1 MTLHGPAGCYSVHR
15 TITTVMPPRQCD
27 MSSQLRKQVERL
39 LPGWESWYP
48 SLFDAAQDL
57 GLIKARVCPPSS
69 LVLSNRHAA
78 IYGEAVQAFRAQWN
92 AEDETFPS
100 GDERAA
106 PTTAGT
112 KKRKRR
118 RGARR

>member
-1 MTLHGPAGCYSVHR
+1 
-15 TITTVMPPRQCD
+15 
-27 MSSQLRKQVERL
+27 MSSHLRKQVEKL

-57 GLIKARVCPPSS
+57 GLIKARVCPPSA

-92 AEDETFPS
+92 AEEEPS
-100 GDERAA
+100 TEQVERSARS
-106 PTTAGT
+106 T
-112 KKRKRR
+112 KKQRGRGRGKRR
-118 RGARR
+118 

>member
-1 MTLHGPAGCYSVHR
+1 
-15 TITTVMPPRQCD
+15 

-69 LVLSNRHAA
+69 LVLSNRHAG

-92 AEDETFPS
+92 AEEDPPPPADRPARPS
-100 GDERAA
+100 
-106 PTTAGT
+106 
-112 KKRKRR
+112 KKKNRR
-118 RGARR
+118 RGRGERR

>member
-1 MTLHGPAGCYSVHR
+1 
-15 TITTVMPPRQCD
+15 

-57 GLIKARVCPPSS
+57 GLIKARVCPPSA

-92 AEDETFPS
+92 AEDEPS
-100 GDERAA
+100 PAQAER
-106 PTTAGT
+106 PGRSVKNR
-112 KKRKRR
+112 KKRGRR
-118 RGARR
+118 RSERR